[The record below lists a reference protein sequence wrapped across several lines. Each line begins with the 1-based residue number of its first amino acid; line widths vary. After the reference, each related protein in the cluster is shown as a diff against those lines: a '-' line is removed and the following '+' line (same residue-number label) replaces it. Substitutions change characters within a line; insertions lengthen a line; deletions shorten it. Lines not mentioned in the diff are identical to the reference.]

1 MSVINCK
8 GLSKKYDDFLALN
21 NVDLEIEEGEFFGL
35 LGPNGAGKTTLLK
48 ILTGQIRPTEG
59 TAKVMDMIVKD
70 NVMSVKKNIGIV
82 PEQES
87 PPSFLTPREV
97 LEMVVSIREIEN
109 PKIEYW
115 IDFFE
120 MDALEGRV
128 CRNLSR
134 GQRQK
139 VMLAAAFLSECKLLF
154 LDEPFINLDPIVQT
168 KVRDWL
174 SEYVKDGGTVFLN
187 THLLENAQRL
197 CTKAAIIHQG
207 QIQSLITLK
216 DLEKQNINLEE
227 LFHEIV
233 L

>member
-1 MSVINCK
+1 M
-8 GLSKKYDDFLALN
+8 
-21 NVDLEIEEGEFFGL
+21 
-35 LGPNGAGKTTLLK
+35 
-48 ILTGQIRPTEG
+48 
-59 TAKVMDMIVKD
+59 
-70 NVMSVKKNIGIV
+70 
-82 PEQES
+82 
-87 PPSFLTPREV
+87 
-97 LEMVVSIREIEN
+97 
-109 PKIEYW
+109 
-115 IDFFE
+115 
-120 MDALEGRV
+120 
-128 CRNLSR
+128 
-134 GQRQK
+134 
-139 VMLAAAFLSECKLLF
+139 LF